1 MNSSLISALIGGGII
16 GLAASWLLLSWGR
29 VAGISGILGGLL
41 GRWNRESSWRLSFI
55 LGLLAGGFVLMAFM
69 PDRIVG
75 PSNRSLVAVSFAGLF
90 VGYGTRLGSG
100 CTSGHG
106 VCGLTRLSVRS
117 LIATLTFMTAGVITA
132 SLIGVVQ

>member
-1 MNSSLISALIGGGII
+1 MSDSINSALIGGGVI

-41 GRWNRESSWRLSFI
+41 GRWNHESSWRLSFI
-55 LGLLAGGFVLMAFM
+55 IGLLAGGVILFVFM
-69 PDRIVG
+69 PDSIVA

>member
-1 MNSSLISALIGGGII
+1 MESRII
-16 GLAASWLLLSWGR
+16 
-29 VAGISGILGGLL
+29 
-41 GRWNRESSWRLSFI
+41 WRLSFI

>member
-1 MNSSLISALIGGGII
+1 MSDSINLALIGGGVI

-41 GRWNRESSWRLSFI
+41 GRWNHESSWRLSFI
-55 LGLLAGGFVLMAFM
+55 VGLLAGGVILFVFM
-69 PDRIVG
+69 PDSIVA
-75 PSNRSLVAVSFAGLF
+75 PSNRSLIAVGVAGVF

-106 VCGLTRLSVRS
+106 VCGLTRLSTRS
-117 LIATLTFMTAGVITA
+117 LVATLTFMTTGILTA
-132 SLIGVVQ
+132 SLMGALQ

>member
-1 MNSSLISALIGGGII
+1 MSNSITLALIGGGVI

-41 GRWNRESSWRLSFI
+41 GRWNHESSWRLSFI
-55 LGLLAGGFVLMAFM
+55 IGLLAGGLVLLLIM
-69 PDRIVG
+69 PDRIVA
-75 PSNRSLVAVSFAGLF
+75 PSNRSLIAVSFAGLF

-106 VCGLTRLSVRS
+106 VCGLTRFSVRS
-117 LIATLTFMTAGVITA
+117 LIATLTFMTTGVLTA
-132 SLIGVVQ
+132 SLIGMMQ

>member
-1 MNSSLISALIGGGII
+1 MSDSINSALIGGGVI

-41 GRWNRESSWRLSFI
+41 GRWNHESSWRLSFI
-55 LGLLAGGFVLMAFM
+55 VGLLAGGVILFVFM
-69 PDRIVG
+69 PDSIVA
-75 PSNRSLVAVSFAGLF
+75 PSNRSLIAVGVAGVF

-106 VCGLTRLSVRS
+106 VCGLTRLSTRS
-117 LIATLTFMTAGVITA
+117 LVATLTFMTTGILTA
-132 SLIGVVQ
+132 SLMGALQ